1 MDKGATVHAYDPIAM
16 DNFKRHHSDISY
28 FENWQAAVDGADGA
42 VILTE
47 WNEFRGMDLSDLKS
61 RMASPVILDTKNILS
76 IQQLKSMGFTFD
88 NVGRTAI

>member
-1 MDKGATVHAYDPIAM
+1 ML
-16 DNFKRHHSDISY
+16 
-28 FENWQAAVDGADGA
+28 GADGA

-61 RMASPVILDTKNILS
+61 RMTSPVILDTKNILS
-76 IQQLKSMGFTFD
+76 IQQLKSLGFTFD